1 MGTHLPLLHI
11 MHLPLLH
18 TTPQFTLRD
27 TRSQLM
33 MPHQYMV
40 LNTLLLMT
48 TAKLNSAQMRLVMV
62 IRQQDHTVL
71 PFPMD
76 AHRLST
82 TMSMMLMVGM
92 LLMSLM
98 KDMPHILQHLF
109 TNQLI
114 NQHQLQFTTQPQS
127 SLSMPKSSLYLY

>member
-1 MGTHLPLLHI
+1 MG
-11 MHLPLLH
+11 PLLH

-33 MPHQYMV
+33 MGHQYMV

-48 TAKLNSAQMRLVMV
+48 TAKLTSAQMRLVMV

-71 PFPMD
+71 PFPM
-76 AHRLST
+76 AALRLST

-109 TNQLI
+109 TNQ
-114 NQHQLQFTTQPQS
+114 HQLQFTTQPQS